1 MPREDGRSPQGQG
14 PRTGRG
20 MGKCGP
26 KSGNSAPQGQ
36 GGRRSGKGQGMVV
49 GRGQCKGRGTGQGR
63 DRRS

>member
-1 MPREDGRSPQGQG
+1 MPQGDKTGPQGQG
-14 PRTGRG
+14 PKIGRG

-36 GGRRSGKGQGMVV
+36 GGRRSGKGQGQGA
-49 GRGQCKGRGTGQGR
+49 GRGQRKGRGTGRGR